1 MDNIFVA
8 TTFDWDHRW
17 PNRWQRRANGVLA
30 RLNVPARL
38 TPPAPVLANVE
49 NRMNLFFL
57 AEQTAAYGVAGDL
70 VDIGCN
76 AGESTI
82 VLQTV
87 ASRLCPEKVV
97 HAYDSFEGLPEIGS
111 VDAKDGIYQKGS
123 MVADVESFKRNF
135 DVLGLSLPVIHKG
148 WFEET
153 IPRELPDRISF
164 AAIDGDLYS
173 STKHVLPH
181 VYERMTRGAI
191 GIFNVY
197 SDRTKLDRQ
206 VPQYYLSPG
215 VKRAADEFF
224 ADKPEKVDLLYSG
237 EYTNGYFRKK

>member
-8 TTFDWDHRW
+8 TTFDWDHRY
-17 PNRWQRRANGVLA
+17 PNRWQRGANGVLA

-38 TPPAPVLANVE
+38 SPPAPVLANVE
-49 NRMNLFFL
+49 TRMNLFFL
-57 AEQTAAYGVAGDL
+57 AEQTAAYGVIGDV

-87 ASRLCPEKVV
+87 VSRLAPEKVV
-97 HAYDSFEGLPEIGS
+97 HAYDSFEGLPEIGA
-111 VDAKDGIYQKGS
+111 VDAKDGIYAKGC
-123 MVADVESFKRNF
+123 MAADVEAFKRNF
-135 DVLGLSLPVIHKG
+135 GALDLTLPVIHKG

-153 IPRELPDRISF
+153 IPRFLPDRISL

-181 VYERMTRGAI
+181 VYERMSAGAI
-191 GIFNVY
+191 GFFNVY
-197 SDRTKLDRQ
+197 SDRAKLDRQ
-206 VPQYYLSPG
+206 VPKYYLSPG

>member
-17 PNRWQRRANGVLA
+17 PNHWQRRANGVLE
-30 RLNVPARL
+30 RFGVPARL

-57 AEQTAAYGVAGDL
+57 AEQTAAYGVPGD
-70 VDIGCN
+70 VCDIGCN

-82 VLQTV
+82 VLSTV
-87 ASRLCPEKVV
+87 LSRLAPEKVV
-97 HAYDSFEGLPEIGS
+97 HAYDSFEGLPEIGP
-111 VDAKDGIYQKGS
+111 VDAEDGIYKKGC
-123 MVADVESFKRNF
+123 MAADLETFIKKFETLALR
-135 DVLGLSLPVIHKG
+135 LPVIHKG

-153 IPRELPDRISF
+153 IPRHLPDRISF
-164 AAIDGDLYS
+164 CAIDGDLYS

-181 VYERMTRGAI
+181 VYERMSPGAI

-197 SDRTKLDRQ
+197 SDRSKLDRQ
-206 VPQYYLSPG
+206 VPKYYLSPG